1 MASQRSPVR
10 RLEMEFGP
18 PALIGAAMRLGATKV
33 QNEEQCPGTKAHEDC
48 SSVLEELL
56 TKLKRKAILAL
67 LNVVW
72 TLLRPIV
79 IPICFVA
86 IMVLLANDV
95 PVWEAAWL
103 SLTAPLGML
112 VLFGGW
118 GLITDP
124 IFLRSIG
131 LNNSGAPAGVFY
143 KPNTELDRIMQQ
155 CNFEADKYKAPFW
168 CINGDWSTIAS
179 EVMEDRPVQYQRMNI
194 PHGEDVPVPVDICVQ
209 TTAVAFRESA
219 PILVVLAGVGG
230 DSDARYVRHMCHA
243 ATERG
248 WMAVVILP
256 RGLGNHKIQDVK
268 KLFNP
273 CDLSGM
279 HAALSFLASASP
291 TSPMLGV
298 GFSMGACM
306 YCNYLSRYQPPPQF
320 KAAVAVCGAFKFY
333 DFTMWHRYAN
343 VFQPLIIPAILT
355 DLVSKYG
362 PQLMHQLG
370 LVGLKVLCTSDRYSQ
385 LSQRLFSRIHNVP
398 SDYAEWQ
405 ALQEPL
411 RHRHNIKTPLLLFT
425 AQDDPLHHVGMIAVE
440 TAPTN
445 PNIAYYVTKTGGH
458 VAWPTGL
465 WPKDYSYMTGVVSRF
480 LKENLRVRTVRR
492 RSSASKI
499 AIPQSML
506 ARNIPGYKRSDSGL
520 HMIDAQGNTHS
531 IANGSGTA
539 SPSGNVSPLS
549 VNSIRS
555 LRSMTADNNGSATPQ
570 NKGPATPQNTDDTDE
585 QHSVLPTMRRTR
597 SNPDF
602 KPRPGQDFPPL
613 AADFFISRL
622 GVGSPSTSSRSSEA
636 SGSTPS
642 SPSGRTQLPSLLP
655 IDAAS
660 KASADMYPRF
670 RSHGM
675 RRKLRVGAR
684 IWMQAAVIGVVY
696 LLVAGVVLAGMRGA
710 LSGATGPPSDA
721 SASAAGLQHAARQP
735 AGHQPTIHQRVRALG
750 GLGLGWMAMHREA
763 VLCAG
768 LLVSAAAFSV
778 FCTHRIARKE
788 KELMAWL
795 RDMEDAPRRAVWES
809 ALSIGH
815 ANVPAKHP
823 H

>member
-1 MASQRSPVR
+1 MFS
-10 RLEMEFGP
+10 
-18 PALIGAAMRLGATKV
+18 
-33 QNEEQCPGTKAHEDC
+33 
-48 SSVLEELL
+48 
-56 TKLKRKAILAL
+56 
-67 LNVVW
+67 
-72 TLLRPIV
+72 
-79 IPICFVA
+79 
-86 IMVLLANDV
+86 
-95 PVWEAAWL
+95 
-103 SLTAPLGML
+103 
-112 VLFGGW
+112 
-118 GLITDP
+118 
-124 IFLRSIG
+124 LRS
-131 LNNSGAPAGVFY
+131 
-143 KPNTELDRIMQQ
+143 
-155 CNFEADKYKAPFW
+155 
-168 CINGDWSTIAS
+168 
-179 EVMEDRPVQYQRMNI
+179 
-194 PHGEDVPVPVDICVQ
+194 
-209 TTAVAFRESA
+209 
-219 PILVVLAGVGG
+219 
-230 DSDARYVRHMCHA
+230 
-243 ATERG
+243 
-248 WMAVVILP
+248 
-256 RGLGNHKIQDVK
+256 
-268 KLFNP
+268 
-273 CDLSGM
+273 
-279 HAALSFLASASP
+279 
-291 TSPMLGV
+291 
-298 GFSMGACM
+298 
-306 YCNYLSRYQPPPQF
+306 
-320 KAAVAVCGAFKFY
+320 
-333 DFTMWHRYAN
+333 
-343 VFQPLIIPAILT
+343 
-355 DLVSKYG
+355 
-362 PQLMHQLG
+362 
-370 LVGLKVLCTSDRYSQ
+370 
-385 LSQRLFSRIHNVP
+385 
-398 SDYAEWQ
+398 
-405 ALQEPL
+405 
-411 RHRHNIKTPLLLFT
+411 LLLGGKSKRVR
-425 AQDDPLHHVGMIAVE
+425 AQEKPSGRNRCAVL
-440 TAPTN
+440 TCACAVWRP
-445 PNIAYYVTKTGGH
+445 
-458 VAWPTGL
+458 
-465 WPKDYSYMTGVVSRF
+465 GVVSRF

-778 FCTHRIARKE
+778 FCTHRWCSHVPACSSTVLSRATAALAPLDIQTLSPFSQFPRPPRFSRCGKRDRHRRQVSLASVGSVVSADAMVVPCRIARKE